1 LHVGHYL
8 VCLLLPAIWRG
19 RQANFF
25 IEMPTKHA
33 PPATLPECLPLWQ
46 QRFERH
52 TQRHPG
58 LCWAEVAARLEQQPM
73 AAHSLLLM
81 EQTGGE
87 PDVVQVD
94 PSTGACWWVD
104 CAPESPTGRRSLCF
118 SKAARLARKNY
129 PPANSAEE
137 MAAAMGIALLNEEQ
151 YRYLQSLGSFD
162 QKTSSW
168 IATPP
173 DILALG
179 GALFAD
185 RRYGHVFVY
194 HNGAQSYYAARG
206 FRGGI
211 WI

>member
-1 LHVGHYL
+1 
-8 VCLLLPAIWRG
+8 
-19 RQANFF
+19 
-25 IEMPTKHA
+25 MPTK
-33 PPATLPECLPLWQ
+33 PPAPASWPDALPLWQ

-52 TQRHPG
+52 AQRHPG
-58 LCWAEVAARLEQQPM
+58 LPWAVVAARLQQQSA
-73 AAHSLLLM
+73 AAHSLLQM
-81 EQTGGE
+81 ELTGGE
-87 PDVVQVD
+87 PDVIQVD
-94 PSTGACWWVD
+94 ATTGACWWVD
-104 CAPESPTGRRSLCF
+104 CAPESPAGRRSLCF
-118 SKAARLARKNY
+118 SKAARLARKEY

-137 MAAAMGIALLNEEQ
+137 MAAAMGLALLNEEQ
-151 YRYLQSLGSFD
+151 YRCLQVLGPFD

-173 DILALG
+173 DIQALG

-185 RRYGHVFVY
+185 WRYGHVFVY